1 MSRGLTAAV
10 VTALKSDVVRPVTFV
25 TLDFASGILYLHDS
39 IGTFTFGGN
48 DYQGVG
54 DFGSVSS
61 IEEGTD
67 IAPYKVVLKLSGLDP
82 TISNIA
88 TAGTEDYYLR
98 PVDIYMGLLDEDE
111 ALIADPQQ
119 IWSGFM
125 DVMTLS
131 TGSKNGDEIQLACE
145 SELAKVQRSAN
156 LKYTH
161 IQQQRVDSDDL
172 FFEYLQDIENVK
184 ILWKDR
190 DSGNLGVGS
199 GTSGGGGGGG
209 RRGDGRDGTPD
220 PGQMP

>member
-1 MSRGLTAAV
+1 MSRGLSVAV
-10 VTALKSDVVRPVTFV
+10 VNALEAEVVRPVTFAE
-25 TLDFASGILYLHDS
+25 LDFASGIIRVHDS
-39 IGTFTFGGN
+39 IGTYSVGGN
-48 DYQGVG
+48 AYLGVG
-54 DFGSVSS
+54 DLGSVSQ

-67 IAPYKVVLKLSGLDP
+67 IAPYKVTLRLSGLDP

-98 PVDIYMGLLDEDE
+98 PVNIYLGLLDEDE
-111 ALIADPQQ
+111 DLITDPSL

-131 TGSKNGDEIQLACE
+131 SGGVQGDEIQLNCE

-161 IQQQRVDSDDL
+161 VQQQRVNSNDL
-172 FFEYLQDIENVK
+172 FFEYLQEIENAK

-190 DSGNLGVGS
+190 NSGNLGVGS
-199 GTSGGGGGGG
+199 GTGGGGGGGGGG
-209 RRGDGRDGTPD
+209 RGGPATD
-220 PGQMP
+220 PGQQD